1 MKPTIAVSTDASAP
15 LKPCRWKALHLGTA
29 MFGDPP
35 VATKPP
41 FFTAGRPVRP
51 LNTACAK
58 ALALSGHSS
67 CACHATSVDTVILAR
82 PGLAASTVPVS
93 SGGVPDA
100 VIDDVNTTP
109 VGSAEPVRRAA
120 AFTAESVPLLV
131 PISQT
136 GLLGQRARTTPMT
149 APIWSAWACVRRWL
163 FSPSG
168 PGNAG
173 AASSMATLYRA

>member
-1 MKPTIAVSTDASAP
+1 GRMCAGRRPAVVVSRGASAE
-15 LKPCRWKALHLGTA
+15 LRRCRGKALHLGTG
-29 MFGDPP
+29 MCGEPP
-35 VATKPP
+35 VATKPR

-100 VIDDVNTTP
+100 VIDEVNTTP

-120 AFTAESVPLLV
+120 AFTAEDVPLLV

-136 GLLGQRARTTPMT
+136 GLLGQRARTTPR
-149 APIWSAWACVRRWL
+149 P
-163 FSPSG
+163 
-168 PGNAG
+168 
-173 AASSMATLYRA
+173 ATVC